1 MNVEQRSFAPL
12 NVDAVEASMRNSSVG
27 HRILYLPVATS
38 TMDVA
43 RQQAGGGA
51 KEGTVVVAEEQISGR
66 GRFGR
71 HWLSASGQ
79 SLSFSVLLY
88 PSALVSGRLSVVAPV
103 AIMRAIRRVTGLSP
117 TLKWPNDVRL
127 SEKKVCGILIETAF
141 ENSRVTSA
149 IVGVGI
155 NVNSNPAEHPE
166 ADFTATC
173 LAAELGKPVSREDL
187 LKAALIELGLAY
199 GHPQAWNEVREEW
212 ESSLDTLGR
221 QIQVRW
227 RDNVE
232 EGLAEAVDDEGSLL
246 LRRADGDLITLAAGE
261 VTLQV

>member
-1 MNVEQRSFAPL
+1 
-12 NVDAVEASMRNSSVG
+12 MRKSSIG

-38 TMDVA
+38 TMDAA
-43 RQQAGGGA
+43 RQQADGGA
-51 KEGTVVVAEEQISGR
+51 KEGTIVVAEEQTSGR
-66 GRFGR
+66 GRFGKP
-71 HWLSASGQ
+71 WLSAAGQ

-88 PSALVSGRLSVVAPV
+88 PSTRASGRLSVVAPV

-127 SEKKVCGILIETAF
+127 SEKKVCGILIETTF

-166 ADFTATC
+166 ADFSATC

-187 LKAALIELGLAY
+187 LQAALIELGLIY
-199 GHPQAWNEVREEW
+199 GHLEAWNDVREEW
-212 ESSLDTLGR
+212 QSSLDTLGR
-221 QIQVRW
+221 HIQVRW
-227 RDNVE
+227 RDHVE
-232 EGLAEAVDDEGSLL
+232 EGLAEAVDDEGNLL
-246 LRRADGDLITLAAGE
+246 LRRADGNLITLTAGE